1 MNTISTRVV
10 ALSGAGVIAASLLTL
25 AAGCSTSDSASTP
38 SPSIGSWGA
47 ARGSGAATTGGA
59 GSLDSGNPAAI
70 FTAALARAQAAT
82 SGAFTGTID
91 DQGEQAK
98 VSFKGTRDGSSV
110 DVTKAAPKAG
120 RVHLIALDG
129 TAYVKADKTFWSQ
142 QSVPFLVS
150 LFGDQF
156 VKVPAGVVPVIDQ
169 LTLKAFV
176 TKSIGTYAAS
186 DLPAPVTETTVNGID
201 CWVLTTTSGKPADG
215 ALYVSKSA
223 AEVVRWVG
231 TPQQRGRL
239 DFSRWNQKVG
249 VTAPPADQ
257 VFSIG

>member
-1 MNTISTRVV
+1 MRLRRV
-10 ALSGAGVIAASLLTL
+10 AAGVMTASVLTL
-25 AAGCSTSDSASTP
+25 AAGCSTGDGGATP
-38 SPSIGSWGA
+38 SPSNGSLG
-47 ARGSGAATTGGA
+47 GSDAAATGGTGA
-59 GSLDSGNPAAI
+59 LDTGSPAAI
-70 FTAALARAQAAT
+70 FAAALAHAEAAT

-98 VSFKGTRDGSSV
+98 VSFKGTRDGSAV

-120 RVHLIALDG
+120 RVHLISLGG
-129 TAYVKADKTFWSQ
+129 TVYVKADKTFWNQ

-156 VKVPAGVVPVIDQ
+156 VKVPAGVVPVLDQ

-176 TKSIGTYAAS
+176 DKSIGTYSAS
-186 DLPAPVTETTVNGID
+186 DLPGPVTEANVNGIG

-215 ALYVSKSA
+215 ALYVSKGA
-223 AEVVRWVG
+223 ADVVRWIG
-231 TPQQRGRL
+231 TPQQPGRL
-239 DFSRWNQKVG
+239 DFSRWNQKLG